1 MKLVVDSSSLAKR
14 YVQEFGSEKLD
25 QLLQK
30 ATELALCIILVPEVI
45 SGLNRRI
52 REGVLDHK
60 NYLVVKKQLLNDV
73 RDAVILQITP
83 SVISHSAKLLE
94 NNVLRAMDAL
104 HVACA
109 LEWEADIFV
118 TSDRRQLI
126 AAQNAGLSTEYL
138 GHRDREEPHDSPLS
152 HHAAYGSV
160 LRGSADP
167 RQDHIQGNNKPR
179 EEK

>member
-30 ATELALCIILVPEVI
+30 ASELALCIILVPEVV

-52 REGVLDHK
+52 REGALDHRS
-60 NYLVVKKQLLNDV
+60 YRAVKKQLLNDV

-83 SVISHSAKLLE
+83 SVISNSVKLLE

-109 LEWEADIFV
+109 LEWKADLFV
-118 TSDRRQLI
+118 TSDRRQFI
-126 AAQNAGLSTEYL
+126 AAENAGLCTEYL
-138 GHRDREEPHDSPLS
+138 GQPV
-152 HHAAYGSV
+152 A
-160 LRGSADP
+160 
-167 RQDHIQGNNKPR
+167 
-179 EEK
+179 